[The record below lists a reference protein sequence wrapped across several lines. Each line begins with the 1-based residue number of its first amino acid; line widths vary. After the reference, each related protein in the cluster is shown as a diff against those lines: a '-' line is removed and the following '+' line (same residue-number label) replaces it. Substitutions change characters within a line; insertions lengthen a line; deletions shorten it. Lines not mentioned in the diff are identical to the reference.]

1 MKSFKEW
8 FTTDKFDKVCQLAE
22 LLAKENNNNN
32 TNLIKALCEF
42 TQYVYEQSAIENMEV
57 KLVQPDIIDAGY
69 YESDGRAI
77 LRIPKTPIEQIVAEM
92 FNENIYPQLISIED
106 EIEEVNKVRA
116 EETLALAKQ
125 VNSLALAVR
134 ALSKVY
140 AQDEIKKEKKGLFRK
155 KAK

>member
-22 LLAKENNNNN
+22 LLAKENNN

-57 KLVQPDIIDAGY
+57 KLVQPDTIDAGY

-116 EETLALAKQ
+116 EETLALA
-125 VNSLALAVR
+125 VR
-134 ALSKVY
+134 ALSSVY
-140 AQDEIKKEKKGLFRK
+140 AQNESKKEKKGLSRK
-155 KAK
+155 KTK

>member
-8 FTTDKFDKVCQLAE
+8 FTTDKFDSVCQLAE
-22 LLAKENNNNN
+22 SMAEENN
-32 TNLIKALCEF
+32 TIALTKALCEF
-42 TQYVYEQSAIENMEV
+42 AQYVYEQSAIENMEV
-57 KLVQPDIIDAGY
+57 KLVQPDTIDAGY
-69 YESDGRAI
+69 YESDGRAM

-134 ALSKVY
+134 ALSSVY
-140 AQDEIKKEKKGLFRK
+140 AQNESKKEKKGIFRK

>member
-22 LLAKENNNNN
+22 LLAKENNN

-42 TQYVYEQSAIENMEV
+42 TQYVYEQSSIENMEV
-57 KLVQPDIIDAGY
+57 KLVQPDTIDAGY
-69 YESDGRAI
+69 YERDGRSM
-77 LRIPKTPIEQIVAEM
+77 LRIPTTPIEQIVAEM
-92 FNENIYPQLISIED
+92 FNEDIYPQLISIED

-134 ALSKVY
+134 ALSRVY
-140 AQDEIKKEKKGLFRK
+140 AQNEIKKEKKGLFRK

>member
-1 MKSFKEW
+1 
-8 FTTDKFDKVCQLAE
+8 
-22 LLAKENNNNN
+22 
-32 TNLIKALCEF
+32 
-42 TQYVYEQSAIENMEV
+42 MEV
-57 KLVQPDIIDAGY
+57 KLVQPDTIDAGY

-134 ALSKVY
+134 ALSSVY
-140 AQDEIKKEKKGLFRK
+140 AQNESKKEKKGLSRK
-155 KAK
+155 KTK

>member
-22 LLAKENNNNN
+22 LLAKENNN

-57 KLVQPDIIDAGY
+57 KLVQPDTIDAGY

-140 AQDEIKKEKKGLFRK
+140 AQNEIKKEKKGLFRK
-155 KAK
+155 KTK

>member
-8 FTTDKFDKVCQLAE
+8 FTTDKFDRVCQLAE
-22 LLAKENNNNN
+22 LLAKENNN
-32 TNLIKALCEF
+32 TTLIKALCEF
-42 TQYVYEQSAIENMEV
+42 TQYVYEQSVIENMEV
-57 KLVQPDIIDAGY
+57 KLVQPDTIDAGY
-69 YESDGRAI
+69 YERDGRAM
-77 LRIPKTPIEQIVAEM
+77 LKIPTTPIEQIVAEM
-92 FNENIYPQLISIED
+92 FNEDIYPQLISIED

-134 ALSKVY
+134 ALSSVY
-140 AQDEIKKEKKGLFRK
+140 AQNESKKEKKGLFRK

>member
-8 FTTDKFDKVCQLAE
+8 FTTDKFDSVCQLAE
-22 LLAKENNNNN
+22 SMAEENN
-32 TNLIKALCEF
+32 TIALTKALCEF
-42 TQYVYEQSAIENMEV
+42 AQYVYEQSAIENMEV
-57 KLVQPDIIDAGY
+57 KLMQPDTIDAGY
-69 YESDGRAI
+69 YESDGRAM

-134 ALSKVY
+134 SLSSVY
-140 AQDEIKKEKKGLFRK
+140 AQNESKKEKKGLFRK

>member
-22 LLAKENNNNN
+22 LLAKENNN

-57 KLVQPDIIDAGY
+57 KLVQPDTIDASY

>member
-22 LLAKENNNNN
+22 LLAKENNN
-32 TNLIKALCEF
+32 TTLIKALCEF
-42 TQYVYEQSAIENMEV
+42 AQYVYEQSAIENMEV
-57 KLVQPDIIDAGY
+57 KLVRQDTIDAGY
-69 YESDGRAI
+69 YERDGRAM
-77 LRIPKTPIEQIVAEM
+77 LKIPTTPIEQIVAEM

-134 ALSKVY
+134 ALSSVY
-140 AQDEIKKEKKGLFRK
+140 AQNESKKEKKGLFRK
-155 KAK
+155 KTK

>member
-22 LLAKENNNNN
+22 LLAKENNN

-57 KLVQPDIIDAGY
+57 KLVQPDTIDAGY
-69 YESDGRAI
+69 YESDGRAM

-134 ALSKVY
+134 ALSSVY
-140 AQDEIKKEKKGLFRK
+140 AQNESKKEKKGLFRK

>member
-8 FTTDKFDKVCQLAE
+8 FTTDEFDKVCQLAE
-22 LLAKENNNNN
+22 LLAKENNN

-42 TQYVYEQSAIENMEV
+42 AQYVYEQSAIENMEV
-57 KLVQPDIIDAGY
+57 KLVQPDTIDAGY
-69 YESDGRAI
+69 YERDGRAM
-77 LRIPKTPIEQIVAEM
+77 LKIPTTPIEQIVAEM

>member
-22 LLAKENNNNN
+22 LLAKENNN

-57 KLVQPDIIDAGY
+57 KLVQPDTIDAGY

-134 ALSKVY
+134 ALSSVY
-140 AQDEIKKEKKGLFRK
+140 AQNESKKEKKELSRK
-155 KAK
+155 KTK

>member
-22 LLAKENNNNN
+22 LLAKENNN
-32 TNLIKALCEF
+32 TTLIKALCEF
-42 TQYVYEQSAIENMEV
+42 TQYIYEQSAIENMEV
-57 KLVQPDIIDAGY
+57 KLVQPDTIDAGY

-134 ALSKVY
+134 ALSSVY
-140 AQDEIKKEKKGLFRK
+140 AQNESKKEKKGLSRK
-155 KAK
+155 KTK

>member
-8 FTTDKFDKVCQLAE
+8 FTTDKFDRVCQLAE
-22 LLAKENNNNN
+22 NMAEENN
-32 TNLIKALCEF
+32 TIALTKALCEF
-42 TQYVYEQSAIENMEV
+42 ARYVYEQSAIENMEV
-57 KLVQPDIIDAGY
+57 KLVQPDTIDAGY
-69 YESDGRAI
+69 YERDGRAM
-77 LRIPKTPIEQIVAEM
+77 LKIPTTPIEQIVAEM
-92 FNENIYPQLISIED
+92 FNEDIYPQLISIED

>member
-8 FTTDKFDKVCQLAE
+8 FTTDKFDSVCQLAE
-22 LLAKENNNNN
+22 SMAEENN
-32 TNLIKALCEF
+32 TIALTKALCEF
-42 TQYVYEQSAIENMEV
+42 AQYVYEQSAIENMEV
-57 KLVQPDIIDAGY
+57 KLVQPDTIDAGY

-77 LRIPKTPIEQIVAEM
+77 LRIPTTPIEQILAEM
-92 FNENIYPQLISIED
+92 FNEDIYPQLISIED

-134 ALSKVY
+134 ALSSVY
-140 AQDEIKKEKKGLFRK
+140 AQNESKKEKKGLFRK

>member
-22 LLAKENNNNN
+22 LLAKENNN

-42 TQYVYEQSAIENMEV
+42 TQYVYEQSVIENMEV
-57 KLVQPDIIDAGY
+57 KLVQPDTIDAVY

>member
-8 FTTDKFDKVCQLAE
+8 FTTDKFDSVCQLAE
-22 LLAKENNNNN
+22 SMAEENN
-32 TNLIKALCEF
+32 TIALTKALCEF
-42 TQYVYEQSAIENMEV
+42 AQYVYEQSAIENMEV
-57 KLVQPDIIDAGY
+57 KLVQPDTIDAGY
-69 YESDGRAI
+69 YESDGRAM

-134 ALSKVY
+134 ALSSVY
-140 AQDEIKKEKKGLFRK
+140 AQNESKKEKKGLFRK

>member
-8 FTTDKFDKVCQLAE
+8 FTTDKFDSVCQLAE
-22 LLAKENNNNN
+22 SMVEENN
-32 TNLIKALCEF
+32 TIALTKALCEF
-42 TQYVYEQSAIENMEV
+42 AQYVYEQSAIENMEV
-57 KLVQPDIIDAGY
+57 KLVQPDTIDAGY
-69 YESDGRAI
+69 YESDGRAM

-134 ALSKVY
+134 ALSSVY
-140 AQDEIKKEKKGLFRK
+140 AQNESKKEKKGLFRK

>member
-8 FTTDKFDKVCQLAE
+8 FTTDKFDSVCQLAE
-22 LLAKENNNNN
+22 SMAEENN
-32 TNLIKALCEF
+32 TIALTKALCEF
-42 TQYVYEQSAIENMEV
+42 AQYVYEQSAIENMEV
-57 KLVQPDIIDAGY
+57 KLVQPDTIDTGY

-92 FNENIYPQLISIED
+92 FNEDIYPQLISIED

-134 ALSKVY
+134 ALSRVY
-140 AQDEIKKEKKGLFRK
+140 AQNEIKKEKKGLFRK

>member
-8 FTTDKFDKVCQLAE
+8 FTTDKFDSVCQLAE
-22 LLAKENNNNN
+22 SMAEENN
-32 TNLIKALCEF
+32 TIALTKALCEF
-42 TQYVYEQSAIENMEV
+42 AQYVYEQSAIENMEV
-57 KLVQPDIIDAGY
+57 KLMQPDTIDAGY
-69 YESDGRAI
+69 YESDGRAM

-92 FNENIYPQLISIED
+92 FNENIYPQFISIED

-134 ALSKVY
+134 ALSSVY
-140 AQDEIKKEKKGLFRK
+140 AQNESKKEKKGLFRK

>member
-22 LLAKENNNNN
+22 LLAKENNN
-32 TNLIKALCEF
+32 TTLIKALCEF

-57 KLVQPDIIDAGY
+57 KLVRQDTIDAGY

-106 EIEEVNKVRA
+106 EIEEVNKARA

-140 AQDEIKKEKKGLFRK
+140 AQNESKKEKKGLFRK
-155 KAK
+155 KTK

>member
-22 LLAKENNNNN
+22 LLAKENNN
-32 TNLIKALCEF
+32 TTLIKALCEF

-57 KLVQPDIIDAGY
+57 KLVRQDTIDAGY

-106 EIEEVNKVRA
+106 EIEEVNKARA

-155 KAK
+155 KTK

>member
-8 FTTDKFDKVCQLAE
+8 FTTDKFDSVCQLAE
-22 LLAKENNNNN
+22 SMAEENN
-32 TNLIKALCEF
+32 TIALTKALCEF
-42 TQYVYEQSAIENMEV
+42 AQYVYEQSAIENMEV
-57 KLVQPDIIDAGY
+57 KLVQPDTIDAGY
-69 YESDGRAI
+69 YERDGRAM

-92 FNENIYPQLISIED
+92 FNEDIYPQLISIED

-134 ALSKVY
+134 ALSSVY
-140 AQDEIKKEKKGLFRK
+140 AQNESKKEKKGLFRK

>member
-8 FTTDKFDKVCQLAE
+8 FTTSKFDRVCQLAE
-22 LLAKENNNNN
+22 IMAKENN
-32 TNLIKALCEF
+32 TTALTKALCEF

-57 KLVQPDIIDAGY
+57 KLVRPDTIGAGY
-69 YESDGRAI
+69 YERDGRAM
-77 LRIPKTPIEQIVAEM
+77 LEIPKTPIEQIVAEM

-125 VNSLALAVR
+125 VDSLALAVR
-134 ALSKVY
+134 ALSRVY
-140 AQDEIKKEKKGLFRK
+140 AQNEIKKEKKGLFRK
-155 KAK
+155 KTK

>member
-22 LLAKENNNNN
+22 LLAKENNN

-57 KLVQPDIIDAGY
+57 KLVQPDTIDAGY
-69 YESDGRAI
+69 YESDGKAI

-134 ALSKVY
+134 ALSSVY
-140 AQDEIKKEKKGLFRK
+140 AQNESKKEKKGLSRK
-155 KAK
+155 KTK